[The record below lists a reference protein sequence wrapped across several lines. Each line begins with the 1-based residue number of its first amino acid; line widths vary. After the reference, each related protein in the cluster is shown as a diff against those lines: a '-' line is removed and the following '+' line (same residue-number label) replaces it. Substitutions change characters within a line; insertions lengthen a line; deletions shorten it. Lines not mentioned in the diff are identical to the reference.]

1 MLLLN
6 PHHLE
11 DQTTE
16 EPKVHSFAFDVHGCI
31 LLLWCVNLNFR
42 RLPQYQ
48 PISPQIHIEVLCK
61 ALLELKDLLNF
72 IPSLKGGVCML

>member
-16 EPKVHSFAFDVHGCI
+16 EPKAHSVAFDVRGCI
-31 LLLWCVNLNFR
+31 LLLWCVDLNFC

-48 PISPQIHIEVLCK
+48 PISSQIHIEVPYRV
-61 ALLELKDLLNF
+61 LLELKDLLNF
-72 IPSLKGGVCML
+72 VPSLGSAVCMR